1 MAHQEFGM
9 QLVEKVRDDLS
20 GMSQV
25 EMDPKITGRNITMTL
40 APLPANRRKRRF
52 TAPPPKT
59 AEEPEPAISPTNT

>member
-9 QLVEKVRDDLS
+9 QLVQKVRDDLS

-40 APLPANRRKRRF
+40 APLPANRRRRRF
-52 TAPPPKT
+52 AAPKT
-59 AEEPEPAISPTNT
+59 DEESEEASALTGT

>member
-1 MAHQEFGM
+1 M
-9 QLVEKVRDDLS
+9 QLVEKVREDLS

-52 TAPPPKT
+52 APPPKT
-59 AEEPEPAISPTNT
+59 DEQSEEAASLSGT